1 MGHTISTYNDVRMK
15 GVEFLRRLYAQ
26 SGLCIYPKTKMS
38 KIKQLMMIVESFGYN
53 PYEVLSKDALSMPH
67 RTVVDPES
75 RKIKVL
81 NETLKNAILKELR
94 TA

>member
-1 MGHTISTYNDVRMK
+1 
-15 GVEFLRRLYAQ
+15 
-26 SGLCIYPKTKMS
+26 
-38 KIKQLMMIVESFGYN
+38 
-53 PYEVLSKDALSMPH
+53 MPH
-67 RTVVDPES
+67 RTVTDPES